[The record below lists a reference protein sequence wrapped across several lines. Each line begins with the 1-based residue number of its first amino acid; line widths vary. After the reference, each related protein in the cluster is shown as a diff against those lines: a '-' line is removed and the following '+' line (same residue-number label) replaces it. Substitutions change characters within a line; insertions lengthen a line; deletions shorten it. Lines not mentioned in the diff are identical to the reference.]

1 MKRVVAAFA
10 VMFPPMG
17 ATVLALGVLVGIPV
31 FGVSAAGLSFVVV
44 GALMLMAAAIIPP
57 SSSANASSPSSS
69 SSTPR
74 RRRPPMALVLAPLCL
89 AAGVAASL
97 LVTGTADVTVTGVNT
112 LAEESER
119 VAGGLASN
127 VTIISFV
134 DDDRALTELQA
145 LVARYQRTTSR
156 VRFETRS
163 AKRAADLDVARTLGI
178 AEYLALGGAN
188 LAVIADHEGATPVRV
203 RFVAGMPDHE
213 ELLTNALRRATSTT
227 TTKAYVLAGHG
238 EADPRDDGPLGLS
251 RLQHSLSARGV
262 ELVPLPLVQV
272 GRIPDDARA
281 LVILPGTAALDDAE
295 VALLRTAVDG
305 GLSMVLLLEPDR
317 PSPALASIA
326 AGVGVDVVND
336 VVVDESPFAA
346 MLGGA
351 DVASGQ
357 TQIAHAIT
365 RPLRGAL
372 THFPRAA
379 VLGLS
384 PLDGLTS
391 VPVVSTGAEARSQ
404 RTGATGP
411 LPLLVAIEPTAGT
424 REGGG
429 RRIVVGADAS
439 FVENIHIGRGA
450 NADLAVNAV
459 LWATAVDDAI
469 AVRPRHKTG
478 ALIFLT
484 PSARSRLA
492 FVVVL
497 LAPGGLLAAAVAWAA
512 LRRAA

>member
-1 MKRVVAAFA
+1 MNGVRVALAPTGA
-10 VMFPPMG
+10 VL
-17 ATVLALGVLVGIPV
+17 LAIGVLVGLPV
-31 FGVSAAGLSFVVV
+31 FGVGAAGLSFVVAGGV
-44 GALMLMAAAIIPP
+44 CLMMAALVVPA
-57 SSSANASSPSSS
+57 SSS
-69 SSTPR
+69 SSSSWSR
-74 RRRPPMALVLAPLCL
+74 RMPPAALLAAPLVL
-89 AAGVAASL
+89 AAGVVASLTLPASVDITATGANTLAQESL
-97 LVTGTADVTVTGVNT
+97 LVASSLDQDVTVV
-112 LAEESER
+112 
-119 VAGGLASN
+119 
-127 VTIISFV
+127 SFV
-134 DDDRALTELQA
+134 EDERARTELMA
-145 LVARYQRTTSR
+145 LLARYQGVTSR
-156 VRFETRS
+156 IGVESRS
-163 AKRAADLDVARTLGI
+163 ARDAADLDVARVLGI
-178 AEYLALGGAN
+178 AEYLALGGPN
-188 LAVIADHEGATPVRV
+188 LVVVAAGVGATPVRV
-203 RFVAGMPDHE
+203 RFGAGMPDHE
-213 ELLTNALRRATSTT
+213 ELLTNAIRRATTTT

-238 EADPRDDGPLGLS
+238 EADPRDDSPLGLS
-251 RLQHSLSARGV
+251 RLQGSLSARGV
-262 ELVPLPLVQV
+262 ELVPLPLLQV

-281 LVILPGTAALDDAE
+281 LVIVPGTAALDDAE
-295 VALLRTAVDG
+295 VALLRSAVDR

-326 AGVGVDVVND
+326 ASVGVDVVND

-411 LPLLVAIEPTAGT
+411 LPLLVAIEPTAVT

-459 LWATAVDDAI
+459 LWATSVDDAI

-497 LAPGGLLAAAVAWAA
+497 LAPGSLLAAAVAWGA

>member
-1 MKRVVAAFA
+1 MKRVAAALA
-10 VMFPPMG
+10 VMLPPMG

-44 GALMLMAAAIIPP
+44 GSVMLMAAAVM
-57 SSSANASSPSSS
+57 PSSS
-69 SSTPR
+69 SSASPSLSRMSR
-74 RRRPPMALVLAPLCL
+74 RRWPPVALVLAPLCL

-97 LVTGTADVTVTGVNT
+97 MVTGTADVTATGVNT
-112 LAEESER
+112 LAEESQR
-119 VAGGLASN
+119 VAVGLSSD

-134 DDDRALTELQA
+134 DDDRVQTELQA

-156 VRFETRS
+156 VHFEARS
-163 AKRAADLDVARTLGI
+163 AKRAADLDVARALGI

-188 LAVIADHEGATPVRV
+188 LVVVADHDGSTPVRV
-203 RFVAGMPDHE
+203 RFAAGMPDHE
-213 ELLTNALRRATSTT
+213 ELLTNALRRATNTET
-227 TTKAYVLAGHG
+227 IKAYVLAGHG

-251 RLQHSLSARGV
+251 RLQRSLSARGV
-262 ELVPLPLVQV
+262 ELVPLPLLQV
-272 GRIPDDARA
+272 GRFPDDARA
-281 LVILPGTAALDDAE
+281 LVLLPGTAALDDAE
-295 VALLRTAVDG
+295 LSLVRAAIDG
-305 GLSMVLLLEPDR
+305 GLSLVLLLEPDR
-317 PSPALASIA
+317 PQPALASIA
-326 AGVGVDVVND
+326 ASVGVDVVAD
-336 VVVDESPFAA
+336 IVVDESPFAA

-384 PLDGLTS
+384 PLDGLT
-391 VPVVSTGAEARSQ
+391 VTPIVSTGAEAKSQ
-404 RTGATGP
+404 QTGATGP
-411 LPLLVAIEPTAGT
+411 LPLVVAIEPT
-424 REGGG
+424 EGGDRRRG
-429 RRIVVGADAS
+429 RRVVVAADAS

-450 NADLAVNAV
+450 NADLAMNAV

-469 AVRPRHKTG
+469 AVRPRQKTG

-484 PSARSRLA
+484 PTARGRLA

-497 LAPGGLLAAAVAWAA
+497 LAPGGLLAAAVAWSA
-512 LRRAA
+512 LRRSA

>member
-1 MKRVVAAFA
+1 MNRVRVALVPTGA
-10 VMFPPMG
+10 VL
-17 ATVLALGVLVGIPV
+17 LALGVLIGLPV
-31 FGVSAAGLSFVVV
+31 FGVGAAGLSFVVAGGV
-44 GALMLMAAAIIPP
+44 CLMVAALVA
-57 SSSANASSPSSS
+57 SAPSSPSSS
-69 SSTPR
+69 SR
-74 RRRPPMALVLAPLCL
+74 RRLPPGALLAAPLVL
-89 AAGVAASL
+89 AAGVVASL
-97 LVTGTADVTVTGVNT
+97 TLPASADITATGTNTLAQESVMVASSLDQDVTVV
-112 LAEESER
+112 
-119 VAGGLASN
+119 
-127 VTIISFV
+127 SFV
-134 DDDRALTELQA
+134 EDERARTELMA
-145 LVARYQRTTSR
+145 LVARYQGVTSR
-156 VRFETRS
+156 IGVESRS
-163 AKRAADLDVARTLGI
+163 SRDAADLDVARALGI
-178 AEYLALGGAN
+178 AEYLALGGPN
-188 LAVIADHEGATPVRV
+188 VVVVADGVDATPVRV
-203 RFVAGMPDHE
+203 RFAAGMPDHE
-213 ELLTNALRRATSTT
+213 EVLTNALRRATSTT

-238 EADPRDDGPLGLS
+238 EADSRDDSPLGLS
-251 RLQHSLSARGV
+251 RLQGSLAARGV
-262 ELVPLPLVQV
+262 ELVPLPLLQV

-281 LVILPGTAALDDAE
+281 LVILPGTAALDEAE
-295 VALLRTAVDG
+295 VALLRSAVDG

-336 VVVDESPFAA
+336 VVVDESPFAT

-391 VPVVSTGAEARSQ
+391 VPVVSTGAEASSQ

-411 LPLLVAIEPTAGT
+411 LPLLVAIEPTTVTG
-424 REGGG
+424 EGSR

-497 LAPGGLLAAAVAWAA
+497 LVPGGLLAAAVAWAA
-512 LRRAA
+512 LRRSA